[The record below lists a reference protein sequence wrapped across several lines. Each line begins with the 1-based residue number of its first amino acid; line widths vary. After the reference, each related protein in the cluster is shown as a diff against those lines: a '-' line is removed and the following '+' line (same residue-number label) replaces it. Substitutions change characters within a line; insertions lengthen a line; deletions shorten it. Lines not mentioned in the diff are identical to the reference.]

1 VEATRQAIENPLLE
15 AKLEG
20 AKNIIFAVTGGED
33 LTPMEVQEAA
43 SIVEEIAAEDANII
57 W

>member
-1 VEATRQAIENPLLE
+1 LE

-20 AKNIIFAVTGGED
+20 AKNIIFAVTGSED
-33 LTPMEVQEAA
+33 LTPTEVQEAA
-43 SIVEEIAAEDANII
+43 GIIENIAADDANII